1 MLERLRGLPDLPAVG
16 DVRGLGLMA
25 AVEIVAD
32 RGSRASYPRGERM
45 AQPVRAEAT
54 NRGAIVYA
62 SGGQD
67 QGDGDLLLLGPPL
80 TITTAEIDEVVTI
93 LGDAIAAVTRA

>member
-1 MLERLRGLPDLPAVG
+1 MEILAFGVDNPDGLRPASPRQERLL
-16 DVRGLGLMA
+16 
-25 AVEIVAD
+25 
-32 RGSRASYPRGERM
+32 
-45 AQPVRAEAT
+45 AQPVRAEAI

-93 LGDAIAAVTRA
+93 LGDAIAAVTCL